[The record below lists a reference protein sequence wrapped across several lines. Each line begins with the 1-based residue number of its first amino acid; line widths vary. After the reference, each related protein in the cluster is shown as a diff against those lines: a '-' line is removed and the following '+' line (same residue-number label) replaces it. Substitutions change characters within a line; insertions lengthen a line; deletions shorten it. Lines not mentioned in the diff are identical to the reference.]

1 VYRNIHIQKFY
12 LQINVFSIWS
22 YKATIYIYI
31 KDEIGWVKIKSEI
44 IKNKLESCK
53 LSNTKDNQE
62 RRRETMKKE
71 DNFFFKNIASS
82 YLFDS
87 YGKHLG
93 QMNSL
98 DSKSYAFHTC
108 FH

>member
-1 VYRNIHIQKFY
+1 MYSPYGPIKRP
-12 LQINVFSIWS
+12 
-22 YKATIYIYI
+22 YIYI

>member
-1 VYRNIHIQKFY
+1 MYSPYGPIKRPYIY
-12 LQINVFSIWS
+12 
-22 YKATIYIYI
+22 IYIYI

-71 DNFFFKNIASS
+71 DNFFLRILQALTCSIHMVNI
-82 YLFDS
+82 LVR
-87 YGKHLG
+87 
-93 QMNSL
+93 
-98 DSKSYAFHTC
+98 
-108 FH
+108 